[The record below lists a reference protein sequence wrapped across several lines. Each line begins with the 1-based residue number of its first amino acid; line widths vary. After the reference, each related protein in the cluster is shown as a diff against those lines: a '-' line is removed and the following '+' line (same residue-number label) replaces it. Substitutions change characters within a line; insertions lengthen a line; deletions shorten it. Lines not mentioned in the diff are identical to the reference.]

1 MKRYKR
7 ILLKLSGEALMGKEG
22 YGLDPDTLA
31 YIAAE
36 IKTVKGY
43 GVQVALV
50 VGGGNIMR
58 GVKAEKQGIDRV
70 TGDHMGMI
78 ATVIN
83 ALGLQASL
91 ENAGISARVQSA
103 IRMDGVVEPYARQE
117 AVSHLEQGRIVIFAG
132 GTGNPYFTTDTAAAL
147 RAIEIGADVM
157 CKATKV
163 DGIYDKDPVVHKDA
177 LFFPEVTYMDA
188 IEKNLGVMDLTA
200 ITLCRDNNMPII
212 VFNINGKENMKKAAL
227 GEPIG
232 TIVRR

>member
-1 MKRYKR
+1 
-7 ILLKLSGEALMGKEG
+7 MGAQG

-31 YIAAE
+31 EVASQIKEIAEAGTE
-36 IKTVKGY
+36 I
-43 GVQVALV
+43 AIV

-70 TGDHMGMI
+70 TGDQMGMI

-91 ENAGISARVQSA
+91 ENAGVPARVLSA
-103 IRMDGVVEPYARQE
+103 VRMDGVAEPYVRQR
-117 AVSHLEQGRIVIFAG
+117 AMKHLALGRVVIFAG

-147 RAIEIGADVM
+147 RAVEIKADVM

-177 LFFPEVTYMDA
+177 VFLPEVTYMDA
-188 IEKNLGVMDLTA
+188 LHKNLGVMDMTA
-200 ITLCRDNNMPII
+200 ITLCRDQKLPII
-212 VFNINGKENMKKAAL
+212 VCNIKGNNMKRAVS
-227 GEPIG
+227 GEPVG